1 MAAAKQ
7 TTITWLGHATVLIQ
21 TAAGTSL
28 LIDPFIKQNPKYPKD
43 FELPSKIHWI
53 LLTHGH
59 GDHISDAAETAKRH
73 GSTVVA
79 IYELADYIA
88 GKGVKETIG
97 INLGG
102 SVKLNDVT
110 ATMVEA
116 KHSSSAQD
124 EKGTHYVGVAAG
136 FALTIADGTVL
147 YHAGDTAV
155 FGDMQLIREIYKPKV
170 AMLPIGD
177 HYTMGP
183 REASVACRLLAPE
196 VVLPIHFGT
205 FPPLTGTPGE
215 LAALVDKSVQVLDWK
230 PGEQFK
236 I

>member
-1 MAAAKQ
+1 M
-7 TTITWLGHATVLIQ
+7 
-21 TAAGTSL
+21 
-28 LIDPFIKQNPKYPKD
+28 
-43 FELPSKIHWI
+43 
-53 LLTHGH
+53 
-59 GDHISDAAETAKRH
+59 
-73 GSTVVA
+73 
-79 IYELADYIA
+79 
-88 GKGVKETIG
+88 
-97 INLGG
+97 
-102 SVKLNDVT
+102 NDVA

-116 KHSSSAQD
+116 RHSSGAQD

-136 FALTIADGTVL
+136 FVLAVAEGPVL

-183 REASVACRLLAPE
+183 REAAVACRLLAPE

-205 FPPLTGTPGE
+205 FPPLVGTPGD
-215 LAALVDKSVQVLDWK
+215 LAALVDKSVRVVDWK
-230 PGEQFK
+230 PGGQFK